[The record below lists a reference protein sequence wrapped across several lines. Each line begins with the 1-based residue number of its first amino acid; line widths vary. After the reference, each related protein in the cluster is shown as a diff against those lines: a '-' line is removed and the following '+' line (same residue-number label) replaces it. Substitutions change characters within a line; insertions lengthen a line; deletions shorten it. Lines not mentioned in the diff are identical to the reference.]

1 MSIVLYRIDERLIHG
16 QVVLGW
22 GGQLLPHRYLVVDD
36 DLALSEWEQDLYR
49 LGTGDSEI
57 VFASVEAARLMLPEW
72 REDLV
77 RSILLTRDVASMLRL
92 AQGGLL
98 RGEKVNLGGI
108 HHGPGRLQVL
118 AYLHLTEDDISGLR
132 ALEEEGID
140 VSARDLPD
148 AHKVPLKALL
158 PQGARDGPD
167 E

>member
-1 MSIVLYRIDERLIHG
+1 
-16 QVVLGW
+16 
-22 GGQLLPHRYLVVDD
+22 
-36 DLALSEWEQDLYR
+36 
-49 LGTGDSEI
+49 
-57 VFASVEAARLMLPEW
+57 VEAARLMLPEW

-132 ALEEEGID
+132 VLEEEGVE